1 MHADFESLRRKYRP
15 QKVKL
20 LFVGESPPT
29 SGRFFYNRDSGLYR
43 AMLGAFRQVDSSIED
58 ENFLEV
64 FKQAGCYLTDACRT
78 PVDRMTPDA
87 RRKAC
92 VAGEQ
97 PLAERIAELR
107 PEMIVSLVRSIKTNV
122 ERAANRAPWNGILLN
137 TPYPGRWV
145 QHRRQFFEILGP
157 HLRQLL
163 GSCVSSVHG
172 VKGIR
177 PSRSRVLG

>member
-1 MHADFESLRRKYRP
+1 
-15 QKVKL
+15 
-20 LFVGESPPT
+20 
-29 SGRFFYNRDSGLYR
+29 
-43 AMLGAFRQVDSSIED
+43 
-58 ENFLEV
+58 
-64 FKQAGCYLTDACRT
+64 
-78 PVDRMTPDA
+78 
-87 RRKAC
+87 
-92 VAGEQ
+92 
-97 PLAERIAELR
+97 
-107 PEMIVSLVRSIKTNV
+107 
-122 ERAANRAPWNGILLN
+122 LLN